1 MNTKTG
7 IEKGLFK
14 KIKNLSVIKN
24 LVNTITIDDTIEEIS
39 ISYRKK
45 LKGIE
50 TNWKESFKPKL
61 KKRNLIYKNSNDGK
75 IIITD
80 EVNSKTIL
88 FDRAVCEC
96 VSERI
101 NREFSLEIFNFC
113 GEEII
118 KWKYFNRNFLSR
130 LFLPK
135 QRKDLIKKILEIG
148 VNFDWIIISPRVLKS
163 IENSNYFFKL
173 EPAFNSTISNNGYLK
188 IDNLRM
194 DVFVSPDLEKEKIWF
209 GNYKSITLILKD
221 KLDIKKIASQSFS
234 IGIDYQ
240 FIKTGDILLLNL

>member
-24 LVNTITIDDTIEEIS
+24 LVHTIIIDDVDKEILVKHTK
-39 ISYRKK
+39 R

-50 TNWKESFKPKL
+50 TNWKETLKPKL
-61 KKRNLIYKNSNDGK
+61 KKRNLIYKNSIDEK

-80 EVNSKTIL
+80 EINSKTIL
-88 FDRAVCEC
+88 FDTPVCDC

-101 NREFSLEIFNFC
+101 NREFSLEIENFNDVL
-113 GEEII
+113 IK
-118 KWKYFNRNFLSR
+118 KWKYFGRNFISK
-130 LFLPK
+130 LFIHRDKKL
-135 QRKDLIKKILEIG
+135 LVKKILEVG
-148 VNFDWIIISPRVLKS
+148 ANFDWVIISPRVLKS

-188 IDNLRM
+188 IDNLRI
-194 DVFVSPDLEKEKIWF
+194 DVYVNVDLEKEKIWF
-209 GNYKSITLILKD
+209 GNYKSMTLILKN
-221 KLDIKKIASQSFS
+221 KLDIKKGRSGSFS

-240 FIKTGDILLLNL
+240 FVKTGDILLLNI